1 MFWRRMNDPAPSP
14 ALAVRYQFK
23 AMLGQ
28 GGAGEVLTAWDTQ
41 LKRTVAIKRLH
52 HAARPDED
60 IRNAWQEAM
69 CLASIRH
76 PNIVSVFDIG
86 TDRDVPYMVMEFV
99 QGETLEQTVRRG
111 PLPVPVFC
119 EIARQ
124 CLDGIAAAHH
134 SGLVHRDLKPANI
147 MLVRLPTGQYQVK
160 ILDFGI
166 AQYLQ
171 GQREESSTPC
181 GSVTGTVHWIS
192 PEQLEGGPVDARSD
206 LYALGCVFYFA
217 LAGLPPFSGK
227 TANEVLQA
235 HLAGHATP
243 LSTLRPEIP
252 QTLSRWVG
260 DLIARDPDARPL
272 DAIAALDGLDA
283 VAGVR
288 QAPTQRLAP
297 TPEILADEET
307 GRIDAGFLQPP
318 PAAGVDAPSPPR
330 RWTSALIAA
339 TALVAAIGGAF
350 LFLQK
355 PAEPVFRIH
364 GSNTIG
370 SKLAPALVEGYLARK
385 GHREIQIRST
395 PQSVERQVE
404 FTDASNGRRSRV
416 EIHAHGSRTAFS
428 GLRDLRCDL
437 GMSSSPVKDGEA
449 KMLSSQG
456 LGDMRSPAC
465 EHVAGLDGLAIL
477 VHPSNPV
484 AELDRKKVAA
494 IFEGKIT
501 DWSEAGRPRPGP
513 IRLHARDANSGTFDS
528 FQSMVLGAGALSP
541 SALRYEDSTE
551 LSRAVATDPD
561 AIGFAGLPYILD
573 CKALAIGDGESPAQI
588 PSRFTVAT
596 EDYAL
601 SRRLYFYA
609 PESNSH
615 QWTREFLEFVAS
627 SGGQDI
633 VSREGFVK
641 QTPAVQPGLLPAR
654 APERYKQLLE
664 GAERVSLNVR
674 FTADA
679 SQPDTKAQ
687 RDLSRL
693 VELMALPENRGREV
707 VLVGFHEDTGTPG
720 DDLAASLRNATTVAA
735 ELERRGLQARH
746 VEGFGSSLPVA
757 SNSDETGRRK
767 NRRVE
772 IWIRHP
778 LSAASSTARIA
789 P

>member
-1 MFWRRMNDPAPSP
+1 MNDPAPSP
-14 ALAVRYQFK
+14 ALAARYQFK
-23 AMLGQ
+23 AVLGQ

-86 TDRDVPYMVMEFV
+86 TDRDAPYMVMEFV

-111 PLPVPVFC
+111 PLPVPEFF

-147 MLVRLPTGQYQVK
+147 MLVRLPTGHYQVK

-171 GQREESSTPC
+171 GQRDESSAQH
-181 GSVTGTVHWIS
+181 GAVTGTVHWIS

-217 LAGLPPFSGK
+217 LTGLPPFSGK
-227 TANEVLQA
+227 SANEILQA

-252 QTLSRWVG
+252 PALSRWVG
-260 DLIARDPDARPL
+260 DLIARAPEARPV
-272 DAIAALDGLDA
+272 DAIAALQALDA
-283 VAGVR
+283 ISGVR

-297 TPEILADEET
+297 PEEFLANEET
-307 GRIDAGFLQPP
+307 GRIDVGFLSPP
-318 PAAGVDAPSPPR
+318 PPVGVEEPKPR
-330 RWTSALIAA
+330 RPWKPAMIAAA
-339 TALVAAIGGAF
+339 TALLAILGGAF
-350 LFLQK
+350 LFFQK

-370 SKLAPALVEGYLARK
+370 SKLAPSLVEGYLASK
-385 GHREIQIRST
+385 GHHEILVRST
-395 PQSVERQVE
+395 PQSVEREVE
-404 FTDASNGRRSRV
+404 FTDARNGRRSRV

-428 GLRDLRCDL
+428 GLRDQRCDL
-437 GMSSSPVKDGEA
+437 GMSSSPVKDSEA
-449 KMLSSQG
+449 VSLAGTG

-484 AELDRKKVAA
+484 AELDRKTVAA
-494 IFEGKIT
+494 IFEGKTT
-501 DWSEAGRPRPGP
+501 DWSEVGRPRPGP

-528 FQSMVLGAGALSP
+528 FQSMVLGAATLSP
-541 SALRYEDSTE
+541 SAVRYEDSTE
-551 LSRAVATDPD
+551 LSRAVAADPD

-601 SRRLYFYA
+601 SRRLYFYT
-609 PESNSH
+609 PESNPH
-615 QWTREFLEFVAS
+615 PWTRDFLEFVAS
-627 SGGQDI
+627 SEGQDI

-641 QTPAVQPGLLPAR
+641 QTPSVQPGLLPAR

-674 FTADA
+674 FTSDG

-687 RDLSRL
+687 RDLARL
-693 VELMALPENRGREV
+693 VELMALPENRGREI

-720 DDLAASLRNATTVAA
+720 DDLAASLHSAATVAA

-757 SNSDETGRRK
+757 SNSDEAGRRK

-772 IWIRHP
+772 IWIRNP
-778 LSAASSTARIA
+778 ASSTARIA